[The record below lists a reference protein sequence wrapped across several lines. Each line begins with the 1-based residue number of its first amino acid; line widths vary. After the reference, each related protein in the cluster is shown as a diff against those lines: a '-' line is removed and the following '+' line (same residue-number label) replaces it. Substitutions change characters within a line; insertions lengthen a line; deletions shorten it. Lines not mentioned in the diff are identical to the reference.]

1 MFVPQ
6 SINQFRNSN
15 ADVRMYFGSG
25 KTTFGPNRGAF
36 EKRSWNKPVGVSH
49 VYILLL
55 GGGSS
60 SSTTNGGAGGAI
72 TVWYGAAQNVP
83 DVLQL
88 NIGGNTNATGGQ
100 DTWINVLGS
109 STTEILSANGA
120 NTAQAGGAAMTAN
133 FFTASGFFQSVA
145 GPNGNGGATPPA
157 TTFNTGGNS
166 SGVTTGAYGYTT
178 GAASGQGIF
187 LLQPMLVA
195 VGFSQNDA
203 NAISAPGCG
212 ADQAWGGTGFAL
224 IASW

>member
-25 KTTFGPNRGAF
+25 KTSTANPRSIW

-88 NIGGNTNATGGQ
+88 NIGGNSSATDGQ
-100 DTWINVLGS
+100 DTWVNMLGS
-109 STTEILSANGA
+109 STTEIL
-120 NTAQAGGAAMTAN
+120 TARGAASASNGGPAMTPN

-145 GPNGNGGATPPA
+145 GPNGAPGTATPT

-166 SGVTTGAYGYTT
+166 SGVTNGAYGYST
-178 GAASGQGIF
+178 GSNSGQAIF
-187 LLQPMLVA
+187 QLQPILVA
-195 VGFSQNDA
+195 VGFSQNSV
-203 NAISAPGCG
+203 NAVSAPGCG